1 MKDNY
6 DMKDLTNSLDEYNN
20 TRLFETNKS
29 LNKFVYNNFVM
40 LKKLR
45 VERGESWDNLFN
57 FFKVYFAG
65 NDEIMN
71 QLNEIKTARK
81 LAGLYVSCENYF
93 NKNKNTKQKK
103 SKKVGGQN
111 ESHWTWKQT
120 KWIKWKLWVV

>member
-45 VERGESWDNLFN
+45 VERGESWENLFN

-93 NKNKNTKQKK
+93 NKSKNTKQKK

-111 ESHWTWKQT
+111 ESN
-120 KWIKWKLWVV
+120 

>member
-6 DMKDLTNSLDEYNN
+6 DMKDLSNKFDEYDEGL
-20 TRLFETNKS
+20 LFDTNKN
-29 LNKFVYNNFVM
+29 LNKFVYNNYFI

-45 VERGESWDNLFN
+45 VEKGASWNKIFN
-57 FFKVYFAG
+57 FLNVYFSG
-65 NDEIMN
+65 NDEILN
-71 QLNEIKTARK
+71 QLNEIKTSRK

-93 NKNKNTKQKK
+93 NKNTKQKK

-111 ESHWTWKQT
+111 ESNWTWKQT

>member
-65 NDEIMN
+65 NDEVMN

-111 ESHWTWKQT
+111 ESNWTWKQT